1 MNLVLRKKEIEDK
14 LSEIRGL
21 VDKEMDMSK
30 LEEMEKETDKLQ
42 EERMMI
48 EKKMSLN
55 AKTEMPVISVS
66 SDKEK
71 REALEKRGKDLLE
84 SRIIKVSSEEVLLP
98 NHVDETLAPYP
109 FKPVSELVD
118 RVHTLNLKGGETY
131 TKSFVKSYGVAGTTN
146 EAEPYTE
153 TEPTYGYVVI
163 PKVKITAYTEV
174 TEELEK
180 LPAINYQ
187 AEVLKNINISLR
199 KKISQQ
205 IINGDGTTNAFTG
218 IFSDKAEALKDQA
231 DLEIETI
238 DENTL
243 DNIIF
248 AYGGD
253 EAIENGACLILNK
266 SDLRAFAKLRTK
278 EGRKVHAIDY
288 VNQTI
293 DGVPYVLNS
302 NCGALSDPATSEG
315 TYCIAYGSLTNYEV
329 PIFSNIEIGK
339 STDYKFKDGII
350 CYKASVFTGGNVIG
364 YKGFVRVKKKAS
376 TTPSVEESNSN

>member
-30 LEEMEKETDKLQ
+30 LEEMEKETDKRQ

-48 EKKMSLN
+48 EKKRSLN

-243 DNIIF
+243 DDIIF
-248 AYGGD
+248 AYGGE
-253 EAIENGACLILNK
+253 EAIENGACLIINK
-266 SDLRAFAKLRTK
+266 NDLRAFAKLRTK
-278 EGRKVHAIDY
+278 EGRKVHTIDY

-293 DGVPYVLNS
+293 DGIPYILS
-302 NCGALSDPATSEG
+302 GNCPALSDPATSEG
-315 TYCIAYGSLTNYEV
+315 TYSIAYGSLLNYEV
-329 PIFSNIEIGK
+329 PIFSSVEIGK

-350 CYKASVFTGGNVIG
+350 CYKASVFTGGNVVG
-364 YKGFVRVKKKAS
+364 YKGFVRVKKGKAAS
-376 TTPSVEESNSN
+376 SPATE